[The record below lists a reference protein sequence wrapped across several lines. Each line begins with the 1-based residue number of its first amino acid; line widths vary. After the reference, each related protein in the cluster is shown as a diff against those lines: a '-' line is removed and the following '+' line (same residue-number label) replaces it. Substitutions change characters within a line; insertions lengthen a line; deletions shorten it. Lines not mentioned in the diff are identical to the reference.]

1 MEDDSEI
8 TAEMRATPPESV
20 PAGTRYVAGRWHLH
34 NSHLK
39 FRRLADAV
47 AALEV
52 RKAAAL
58 HSKALRTGAAAKAS
72 AGSEALAGAA
82 GSADAGGGAIDA
94 AAAAAAEAAGV
105 GGASRRRAP
114 AGARRRALLAR
125 VNASSAGVSAPQA
138 DGAAGDASALADAA
152 AVSGLD
158 ILAALAHP
166 SA

>member
-82 GSADAGGGAIDA
+82 GSADAGGSGSGGCGWREPPARAGGCA
-94 AAAAAAEAAGV
+94 AA
-105 GGASRRRAP
+105 RI
-114 AGARRRALLAR
+114 AGARQCELCRRVRATGGWR
-125 VNASSAGVSAPQA
+125 RR
-138 DGAAGDASALADAA
+138 
-152 AVSGLD
+152 
-158 ILAALAHP
+158 
-166 SA
+166 